1 MSRSP
6 IPFSKVNNH
15 SNSYRQVCI
24 YAFPKKSL
32 DIFLSN
38 PNKTNFEMNE
48 DIEILRFL
56 ELGCEIKM
64 IQMSSESVAVD
75 TIEDVKK
82 VENIISLKK

>member
-1 MSRSP
+1 MLPQNR
-6 IPFSKVNNH
+6 
-15 SNSYRQVCI
+15 
-24 YAFPKKSL
+24 
-32 DIFLSN
+32 
-38 PNKTNFEMNE
+38 NKTNFEMNE

>member
-1 MSRSP
+1 MHLC
-6 IPFSKVNNH
+6 V
-15 SNSYRQVCI
+15 
-24 YAFPKKSL
+24 PKKSL